1 MFGSY
6 VTSRVLYP
14 LHECAMR
21 RPTFRHL
28 RRLLE
33 SRALNGDAIVALQA
47 AKLRRVLAQAQGR
60 VPWYR
65 SAMADLGLDA
75 LGDDPWQVLA
85 AMPLVARGD
94 LQQHLDRF
102 VAEGAGGL
110 VLSCTSGSSGAP
122 LRFYLDRGRMA
133 ADKAARFR
141 AQLQWD
147 IGVGDRKVWL
157 WGRPSSPSL
166 GDCLKSLRD
175 RLMNERVLCAYEM
188 SPETMRRYVDVLRRR
203 RPRSVT
209 CYPSAAWRLCRFA
222 LDEGLD
228 LRAAGV
234 RVWFTTGEMLQ
245 EHHRRTIEEA
255 SGGRVANEY
264 GLREAGFVAHECR
277 RGTMHVTAENV
288 FVETVRRDGTPAG
301 DAIGEIVVTN
311 LDALGM
317 PLVRYRTGDYGRVT
331 RRDCACGWQ
340 TQCLDDLSGR
350 QSDFLIAADG
360 TPTVGFALSRRFW
373 DVPGVR
379 QFRVVQESLEQTRV
393 IVVPG
398 DGFDDGSREAIAE
411 IVRDVLGSSVQ
422 VEVETSGAIPAS
434 PSGKTATFQ
443 SRIAAEYL

>member
-1 MFGSY
+1 
-6 VTSRVLYP
+6 
-14 LHECAMR
+14 MR

-33 SRALNGDAIVALQA
+33 SRALSGDAMVALQTE
-47 AKLRRVLAQAQGR
+47 KLRRVLAQAQAH

-65 SAMADLGLDA
+65 DVMANLGCDA
-75 LGDDPWQVLA
+75 SGDDPWQVLA

-94 LQQHLDRF
+94 LQKHLDRF
-102 VAEGAGGL
+102 VAEGAGHL
-110 VLSCTSGSSGAP
+110 VSRCTSGSTGVP
-122 LRFYLDRGRMA
+122 LRFYLDRRRMA
-133 ADKAARFR
+133 ADKAARFC
-141 AQLQWD
+141 AQLEWN
-147 IGVGDRKVWL
+147 IGIGDRKVWL
-157 WGRPSSPSL
+157 WGRPASPSL
-166 GDCLKSLRD
+166 GDRLKSLRD
-175 RLMNERVLCAYEM
+175 RLMNERVLCAYDM
-188 SPETMRRYVDVLRRR
+188 SPETMRRQVDVLRRW

-228 LRAAGV
+228 LRASGV
-234 RVWFTTGEMLQ
+234 GVWFTTGEMLQ

-264 GLREAGFVAHECR
+264 GLREAGFVAHACR

-288 FVETVRRDGTPAG
+288 FVETIRRDGTSAG
-301 DAIGEIVVTN
+301 DAMGEIVVTN

-331 RRDCACGWQ
+331 RRDCACGRQ

-350 QSDFLIAADG
+350 QSDFLVAADG

-379 QFRVVQESLEQTRV
+379 QFRVVQESLSQTRV

-398 DGFDDGSREAIAE
+398 DGFDDTARGAVAE
-411 IVRDVLGSSVQ
+411 IIRDVLGPSVQ
-422 VEVETSGAIPAS
+422 VAVETSAAIPSAS
-434 PSGKTATFQ
+434 SGKTATFQ
-443 SRIAAEYL
+443 SRIATEYL